1 MLIIKEEIKIRPM
14 ENHKNDYLLME
25 KWRTDEKVL
34 QFYGGRDEPYDLE
47 KVIKTYK
54 PRILGKESLIPRIFS
69 YQNIDIGYLQYY
81 ELNKLP
87 EHLSK
92 MYSLQDTNNV
102 YGIDLFIGETQY
114 WNQGIGTK
122 VLSLAIEY
130 IFNTLQALKIVIDP
144 NVKNHRAI
152 RCYEKC
158 GFVKI
163 KLLPCHDLH
172 EGKYQDCWLM
182 ARERNIAGDR

>member
-1 MLIIKEEIKIRPM
+1 MLTITDEIKIRPM
-14 ENHKNDYLLME
+14 QDHKHDYLLME

-34 QFYGGRDEPYDLE
+34 KFYGGRDYPYNLA

-54 PRILGKESLIPRIFS
+54 PRILGKEPLIPCIFS
-69 YQNIDIGYLQYY
+69 YQNIAIGYLQYY

-87 EHLSK
+87 QYIRE
-92 MYSLQDTNNV
+92 MYSLEDTNHV

-122 VLSLAIEY
+122 VLSSAIDY
-130 IFNTLQALKIVIDP
+130 IFSQLPAVKIVIDP
-144 NVKNHRAI
+144 HVKNFRAI

-158 GFVKI
+158 GFVKV
-163 KLLPCHDLH
+163 KLLPCHDLL

-182 ARERNIAGDR
+182 ERERNNSLH